1 MHTQQFT
8 HKTVS
13 FISFSLDPAIPGR
26 SRRQLVAT
34 IRSFFMLFWIRS
46 ASIPNIN
53 TLMGI
58 ILWYNE
64 FRLQAKGSGEDI
76 MTWTVWWTTGKTASL
91 RDELCKPGCGH
102 RIWPPEAIA
111 VNPPLSHYWWA
122 RPDTWPDK
130 TDCLPLCFAVCCS
143 VSLLHSN
150 PMWVSQKL
158 WFPRWKAFFLLK
170 EKKKH
175 WLSVLS

>member
-1 MHTQQFT
+1 MN
-8 HKTVS
+8 S
-13 FISFSLDPAIPGR
+13 ANPG
-26 SRRQLVAT
+26 VN
-34 IRSFFMLFWIRS
+34 IRS
-46 ASIPNIN
+46 
-53 TLMGI
+53 
-58 ILWYNE
+58 E
-64 FRLQAKGSGEDI
+64 
-76 MTWTVWWTTGKTASL
+76 
-91 RDELCKPGCGH
+91 H

-130 TDCLPLCFAVCCS
+130 TDCLPLCFAICCS

-170 EKKKH
+170 EKKRVDCRFYYKWVGAVVSKSDTLLASRASKGPTAPSSQLFVVLKQCH
-175 WLSVLS
+175 TTALKASLLKTTTILCAFLLNCLKDQLVLSNVIAA